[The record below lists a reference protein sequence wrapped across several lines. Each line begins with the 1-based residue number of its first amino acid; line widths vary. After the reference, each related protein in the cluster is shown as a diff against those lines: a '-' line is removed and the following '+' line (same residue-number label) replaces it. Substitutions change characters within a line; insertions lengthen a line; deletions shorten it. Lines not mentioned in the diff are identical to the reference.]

1 MGNKVNV
8 KDLVIGKK
16 YNVLLNGS
24 VWTSRPITLTYVG
37 VKSKSY
43 GRHEYWFTFGTV
55 ENYFHSFNLC
65 STKSRL
71 YITEVE

>member
-1 MGNKVNV
+1 MGCKVNV
-8 KDLVIGKK
+8 NDLVIGKK

-24 VWTSRPITLTYVG
+24 VWTSRPLQLTYIG

-43 GRHEYWFTFGTV
+43 GRPEYWFTFGTV
-55 ENYFHSFNLC
+55 ETWQTSFNLC

-71 YITEVE
+71 HITEVR

>member
-1 MGNKVNV
+1 MKKVNV

-24 VWTSRPITLTYVG
+24 VWTSSPLTLTYAG
-37 VKSKSY
+37 IRSKRN
-43 GRHEYWFTFGTV
+43 GRPEYWFTFGSVDTV
-55 ENYFHSFNLC
+55 ERSFNLC
-65 STKSRL
+65 GTKSNL